1 MKDEDEEAE
10 DEQAEIGDWTLYVSR
25 YYAVCAPGVNRH
37 PSCLPSYLLPSP
49 PHISLDAEC
58 HIQDPCSSAKCQHVY
73 AYVLILLVDEI
84 LALEE

>member
-37 PSCLPSYLLPSP
+37 PSFLPSFLPSP
-49 PHISLDAEC
+49 FPATYFFGC
-58 HIQDPCSSAKCQHVY
+58 
-73 AYVLILLVDEI
+73 
-84 LALEE
+84 

>member
-1 MKDEDEEAE
+1 MT
-10 DEQAEIGDWTLYVSR
+10 GLYTSR
-25 YYAVCAPGVNRH
+25 AITRSVRRASIVIL
-37 PSCLPSYLLPSP
+37 PSFLPSYLLPSQ